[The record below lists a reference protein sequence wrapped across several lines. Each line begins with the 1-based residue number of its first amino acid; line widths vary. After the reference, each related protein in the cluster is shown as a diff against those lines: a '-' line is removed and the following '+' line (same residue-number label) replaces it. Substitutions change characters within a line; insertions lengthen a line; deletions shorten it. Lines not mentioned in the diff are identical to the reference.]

1 MRSIISDSSSVLS
14 SKPLEINLTSLMVKE
29 TARRI
34 TIQCALKFRTSS
46 QMTRPNSKLKTR
58 ELGVIFQQCGYSL
71 DRKRAII
78 TTLALS
84 SRDLIF
90 TFSVEPYKRSFDY
103 KKKTATP
110 CRLGS
115 NKSLDKSDTV
125 VEEKEKEK

>member
-1 MRSIISDSSSVLS
+1 
-14 SKPLEINLTSLMVKE
+14 MVKE

-115 NKSLDKSDTV
+115 NKSDTV
-125 VEEKEKEK
+125 VEEKEKEKEEKVDNISNLIYDS